1 MSSEA
6 SSTGTRRV
14 SAVPLY
20 DSPPPTAKPEPASG
34 FTEQATVTIVNG
46 GDGFPSRPP
55 PEPSTL
61 AVVVAAFTGLGYALS
76 ARALLLLSIIGTFVL
91 AVMAVDQP
99 TALRLW
105 TVVVFA
111 VLVVLPM
118 VYLEVGK
125 RR

>member
-1 MSSEA
+1 M
-6 SSTGTRRV
+6 
-14 SAVPLY
+14 PLY
-20 DSPPPTAKPEPASG
+20 DSPPPTAKPDLSPPHVPNFADITTATRAEPPPPA
-34 FTEQATVTIVNG
+34 
-46 GDGFPSRPP
+46 PP